1 MTKTQNI
8 LIAIGIGVGVAYLY
22 KRYKG
27 KPTKETTPKKDEETL
42 ELPFKDTEMPKMSR
56 EEKEE
61 FILSYITL
69 PQESVQS
76 VPKPKMSAFDDN
88 FFDFSNSS
96 QAIAGAESKRRGI
109 NSVEKSENALKDLTE
124 QEIEFMF
131 LLVKYRKENPSIT
144 SDENAIK
151 EMGIS
156 NPNLNK
162 VFSEKLK
169 KRLDFIREMKK
180 DKLWKSNLLNRVEFR
195 ENRRKDFKEKMGF
208 DKSLFERISA
218 KKCGRK
224 PSIRS
229 IRLKNSRQL
238 LEYNKCRKATAN
250 AIRLKM
256 KNEIRQEVSDASVSD
271 KAIINDERQKSFSE
285 QVINRDSGGMFAGQR
300 WDGKS
305 NANIESLV
313 DNGLV

>member
-61 FILSYITL
+61 FILSNISTS

-76 VPKPKMSAFDDN
+76 VSKPKMSAFDDN

-124 QEIEFMF
+124 QEIELMF

-144 SDENAIK
+144 SDDNAIK

-156 NPNLNK
+156 NPNLNQ
-162 VFSEKLK
+162 VFREKLK
-169 KRLDFIREMKK
+169 KRFNFIREMKK
-180 DKLWKSNLLNRVEFR
+180 DKLWKSNLSNRKEIR
-195 ENRRKDFKEKMGF
+195 ANRRKDFKEKMGF

-224 PSIRS
+224 PRG
-229 IRLKNSRQL
+229 RRL

-271 KAIINDERQKSFSE
+271 KAIINDVRQKSFSK
-285 QVINRDSGGMFAGQR
+285 QVINRNSGGMFAGQR

>member
-61 FILSYITL
+61 FILSYITS

-156 NPNLNK
+156 NPNFNK
-162 VFSEKLK
+162 VFREKLK

-180 DKLWKSNLLNRVEFR
+180 DELWESNLLNRVEFR

-224 PSIRS
+224 PS

-271 KAIINDERQKSFSE
+271 KAIINDERQKSFSK
-285 QVINRDSGGMFAGQR
+285 QVINRNSGGMFA
-300 WDGKS
+300 
-305 NANIESLV
+305 
-313 DNGLV
+313 